1 MRAKFSDLI
10 HVLATLVL
18 VAIAVLVFPTDQA
31 AAKPPPPPEI
41 GDAAVRAK
49 SLVEAIVANKPEL
62 AAPFFFG
69 KLDFRK
75 VKGIKNPDKY
85 FAYLM
90 KVYVKDIGS
99 IRDAMKAPDSLEFVS
114 FKLGRGRNWIP
125 RGKEG
130 NKVPY
135 YATYKSRLIV
145 KDAGKERTIKV
156 RVMITWDGQWYVTHL
171 LRKKMHEKLDRRLIR

>member
-1 MRAKFSDLI
+1 MPAMRTRSL
-10 HVLATLVL
+10 
-18 VAIAVLVFPTDQA
+18 LVFLLTLFILPASSSAD
-31 AAKPPPPPEI
+31 KPKAPPM
-41 GDAAVRAK
+41 GDAADRARF
-49 SLVEAIVANKPEL
+49 LVQAIRENKPAL

-85 FAYLM
+85 FDYLM

-99 IRDAMKAPDSLEFVS
+99 LREEMKHPDSLEFVS

-125 RGKEG
+125 QGKEG
-130 NKVPY
+130 NRVPY

-145 KDAGKERTIKV
+145 RDGKDGKERTIKV
-156 RVMITWDGQWYVTHL
+156 RVMITWEGRWFVTHL

>member
-1 MRAKFSDLI
+1 MRTGSLL
-10 HVLATLVL
+10 VLAALFVVPATSL
-18 VAIAVLVFPTDQA
+18 ADKP
-31 AAKPPPPPEI
+31 KPPPI
-41 GDAAVRAK
+41 GDAADRARL
-49 SLVEAIVANKPEL
+49 LVQAIRENKPAL

-75 VKGIKNPDKY
+75 VKGIKNPDTY
-85 FAYLM
+85 FDYLM

-99 IRDAMKAPDSLEFVS
+99 IRDEMKHPDSLEFIR
-114 FKLGRGRNWIP
+114 FELGRGRNWIP

-130 NKVPY
+130 NRVPY

-145 KDAGKERTIKV
+145 RDGTQEAGGKERTIKV
-156 RVMITWDGQWYVTHL
+156 RVMITWEGRWFVTHL